1 VSGRRLLIATGEA
14 VADIDALPP
23 LVRALIDAASDV
35 LVITPILP
43 SGLQWLVSDT
53 DRARHEADERLRT
66 VLGHMEEMDVPA
78 EGHVGDETPLTAF
91 DDAVDEF
98 GPDHI
103 VVALR
108 SSEHA
113 GWQERGLLDK
123 VRERFRLPVTV
134 FEVGPQGGVPGGSA

>member
-1 VSGRRLLIATGEA
+1 
-14 VADIDALPP
+14 
-23 LVRALIDAASDV
+23 LIDAASDV